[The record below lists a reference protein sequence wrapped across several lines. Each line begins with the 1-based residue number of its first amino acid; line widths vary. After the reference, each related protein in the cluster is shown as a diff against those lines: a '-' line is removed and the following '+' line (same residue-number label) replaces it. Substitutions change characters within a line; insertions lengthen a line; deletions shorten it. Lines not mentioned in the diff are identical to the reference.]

1 MSEEVLFISLPTN
14 KEGNLKE
21 KVNLYNIERI
31 VSFTDG
37 TISVVFKSGKRLRFF
52 ITEEEF
58 NKLVNNVKK
67 N

>member
-14 KEGNLKE
+14 KEGSLKE

-31 VSFTDG
+31 VPFTDG

-58 NKLVNNVKK
+58 NNLVNNVKK